1 MTLVRR
7 AVLPLRA
14 VLVLSFALL
23 VMFQVLSM
31 PGQFAHMAEE
41 NPEDAGLRW
50 PLTVVAI
57 LVIACVQ
64 VVIVCT
70 WHLLTMVAQDRIF
83 TAASLRWVD
92 VIIVAMGVGWLLL
105 AGVLVGL
112 AARWDDPGAPLLLTL
127 MLLGIGAAGLLM
139 VVMRELLRQATTLR
153 TDLDA
158 VI

>member
-1 MTLVRR
+1 MNIVRR
-7 AVLPLRA
+7 AVLPLRG
-14 VLVLSFALL
+14 VLVLGFALL
-23 VMFQVLSM
+23 LLFQVMSV
-31 PGQFAHMAEE
+31 PGQFRHMAEE
-41 NPEDAGLRW
+41 DPDRDWLQW

-70 WHLLTMVAQDRIF
+70 WHLLTMVAEDRIF
-83 TAASLRWVD
+83 TTGSLRWVD
-92 VIIVAMGVGWLLL
+92 VIIAAMGVGWLLV

-112 AARWDDPGAPLLLTL
+112 APVWDDPGAPLVLTL
-127 MLLGIGAAGLLM
+127 LLLGSGACGLLM
-139 VVMRELLRQATTLR
+139 LVMRELLRQATDLR